1 MPVAKVCDECGSSY
15 RVPPSRAA
23 TSRFCCIACANA
35 AKVVTP
41 RRSYYKP
48 RPGGLKCAI
57 CGGEFWAL
65 GVHVKHKHGIC
76 AKDYKAEY
84 GLLLTRPLVHPEI
97 SEALRDSAKRR
108 LLDPDYHAEV
118 TERCKEN
125 SEANKGKNGCVMK
138 SSAASDLV
146 AQRNKERNDQ
156 YLKSIASKVQE
167 ALDRTG
173 FVSHVARELHVGAQT
188 IRGMAQRGLVSI
200 PVSDRRRLVP
210 FKKRVLR

>member
-1 MPVAKVCDECGSSY
+1 MPVTKLCEECGSSY
-15 RVPPSRAA
+15 RIPPSRAA

-76 AKDYKAEY
+76 AKDYKTEY
-84 GLLLTRPLVHPEI
+84 GLLLTQPLVHQEI
-97 SEALRDSAKRR
+97 SESLRDSMQRR
-108 LLDPDYHAEV
+108 LTDPEYKAEV
-118 TERCKEN
+118 TERCQEN
-125 SEANKGKNGCVMK
+125 AKSNKGKRVE
-138 SSAASDLV
+138 SSPSPAAAELL
-146 AQRNKERNDQ
+146 ALRNKARNEK
-156 YLKSIASKVQE
+156 YLGSMADKVQE

-173 FVSHVARELHVGAQT
+173 FISHAARELQMGPQT
-188 IRGMAQRGLVSI
+188 IRAMAQRGLVVI
-200 PVSDRRRLVP
+200 PPLDRKRLVP
-210 FKKRVLR
+210 FKKRATA

>member
-57 CGGEFWAL
+57 CGEEFWAL

-76 AKDYKAEY
+76 AKDYKTEY
-84 GLLLTRPLVHPEI
+84 GHLL
-97 SEALRDSAKRR
+97 S
-108 LLDPDYHAEV
+108 
-118 TERCKEN
+118 
-125 SEANKGKNGCVMK
+125 
-138 SSAASDLV
+138 
-146 AQRNKERNDQ
+146 
-156 YLKSIASKVQE
+156 
-167 ALDRTG
+167 
-173 FVSHVARELHVGAQT
+173 
-188 IRGMAQRGLVSI
+188 
-200 PVSDRRRLVP
+200 
-210 FKKRVLR
+210 